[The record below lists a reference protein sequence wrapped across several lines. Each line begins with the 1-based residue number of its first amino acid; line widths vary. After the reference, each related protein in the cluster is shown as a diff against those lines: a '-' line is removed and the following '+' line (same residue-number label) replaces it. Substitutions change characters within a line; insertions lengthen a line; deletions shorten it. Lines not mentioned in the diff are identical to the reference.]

1 MITMAKLDEA
11 LDELLYRPA
20 VVKAFMWLPR
30 WWSCDLAK
38 LSMALDDRWE
48 ARYWEET
55 GIVPG
60 RLCEACGRRA
70 SIHVVGGRDDESEE
84 DREDFVDD
92 RLVYLCGWCQLR
104 GDIDS
109 APNLDA
115 ALAEAREDSLSWR
128 WRWRAR
134 P

>member
-1 MITMAKLDEA
+1 
-11 LDELLYRPA
+11 
-20 VVKAFMWLPR
+20 
-30 WWSCDLAK
+30 
-38 LSMALDDRWE
+38 MALDDRWE

-60 RLCEACGRRA
+60 RLCGACGRRA

-84 DREDFVDD
+84 DRADLFDD

-109 APNLDA
+109 APSLDA
-115 ALAEAREDSLSWR
+115 ALAEAREDSVSWR
-128 WRWRAR
+128 WRWRVR